1 MNTINPQKVGINM
14 IFANRIII
22 DNNSSKHR
30 IKHPPASIPDR
41 PSMFYD
47 KTLCE
52 EFKERFPFN
61 FPEEQKNNNGKKL
74 IKKK

>member
-1 MNTINPQKVGINM
+1 M

-22 DNNSSKHR
+22 DNNSSKYR
-30 IKHPPASIPDR
+30 KNHPPANIPDR

>member
-1 MNTINPQKVGINM
+1 M

-22 DNNSSKHR
+22 DNNSSKYR
-30 IKHPPASIPDR
+30 NNHPPANIPDR

-61 FPEEQKNNNGKKL
+61 FQKKKKNNNGKKL

>member
-1 MNTINPQKVGINM
+1 ML
-14 IFANRIII
+14 FANRIII
-22 DNNSSKHR
+22 DNNSSEHR
-30 IKHPPASIPDR
+30 KNHPPATIPDR

-61 FPEEQKNNNGKKL
+61 FPKNIEQEDECVKKQ
-74 IKKK
+74 IKKKI